1 MKRVLIAGL
10 GKGMIDRDSNE
21 RDYRKANYRIQNEDS
36 ETYTI
41 YENEYFVTSA
51 LEKHYNI
58 DKTIYIG
65 TTGSMWDKL
74 YIHYCEK
81 NEIAVDEEYRKE
93 IRSITENANK
103 NTDINLLDTEKFKSK
118 FPNVEIIITKY
129 GMDETEI
136 FENFTEIM
144 EIINSLDKDDE
155 IYLDITHSFR
165 SNAMWM
171 FLVMNYITDVI
182 DKNIKIKTITYGML
196 EELDTDINTEG
207 NSIKVASVINLKPF
221 YDLMRWIKG
230 ANAFKEYGNSYE
242 FLDMLNNEELK
253 ESMEEFS
260 NSMNLN
266 YIANIKEN
274 IKKIESMKD
283 ILNTLDG
290 PSKLLLPEILEKF
303 INEFPKNKED
313 HFILLNLAEKHLA
326 QKRYTMVYV
335 NIVEAIYTFASK
347 VLEIED
353 INKNKEN
360 LRKWITEI
368 TDKNQELY
376 KNLNK
381 KEIEARIELGKI
393 FEEMRTVRNTISH
406 TLEKETKI
414 KQMIYEL
421 EDKIEKLRLL
431 FNIKY
436 QITEEKEIKKI
447 SLAKQKNYDLEKR
460 KTYEI
465 LRDECK
471 NEEFAKVLKILNE
484 GIYDKLFETF
494 NMEPNG
500 INKPVVKEW
509 LDNKNVELEIELQHD
524 KNRLSKLL
532 TWFAQAKNK
541 KLYYK
546 NQILQKMDELEW
558 IMIDKKFISKLKGLN
573 NSLHSSNSIIKESK
587 RIPNKIPTIIIITN
601 EKLQDE
607 EKNKIIDK
615 YKIKKIKLLP
625 EGTQKKWNE
634 IDTNTDIS
642 HKNLND
648 MKTMIEKNIGE
659 GDYILIQGE
668 PGATFKIVS
677 WAKEEGFIPIYSF
690 INKEKNVEY
699 REY

>member
-1 MKRVLIAGL
+1 
-10 GKGMIDRDSNE
+10 
-21 RDYRKANYRIQNEDS
+21 
-36 ETYTI
+36 
-41 YENEYFVTSA
+41 
-51 LEKHYNI
+51 
-58 DKTIYIG
+58 
-65 TTGSMWDKL
+65 
-74 YIHYCEK
+74 
-81 NEIAVDEEYRKE
+81 
-93 IRSITENANK
+93 
-103 NTDINLLDTEKFKSK
+103 
-118 FPNVEIIITKY
+118 
-129 GMDETEI
+129 
-136 FENFTEIM
+136 
-144 EIINSLDKDDE
+144 
-155 IYLDITHSFR
+155 
-165 SNAMWM
+165 
-171 FLVMNYITDVI
+171 
-182 DKNIKIKTITYGML
+182 
-196 EELDTDINTEG
+196 
-207 NSIKVASVINLKPF
+207 
-221 YDLMRWIKG
+221 
-230 ANAFKEYGNSYE
+230 
-242 FLDMLNNEELK
+242 
-253 ESMEEFS
+253 
-260 NSMNLN
+260 
-266 YIANIKEN
+266 
-274 IKKIESMKD
+274 MKD

-290 PSKLLLPEILEKF
+290 PSKLLLPEILENF
-303 INEFPKNKED
+303 INEFTKNKED
-313 HFILLNLAEKHLA
+313 YFILLNLAEKHLA

-347 VLEIED
+347 VLKIED
-353 INKNKEN
+353 INKSKEK
-360 LRKWITEI
+360 LRRWITEI
-368 TDKNQELY
+368 SNENKELY

-431 FNIKY
+431 FSMKY
-436 QITEEKEIKKI
+436 QISGEKEIKEI
-447 SLAKQKNYDLEKR
+447 SLVKQKIDDLEKR
-460 KTYEI
+460 KTYERLAYLCI
-465 LRDECK
+465 NK
-471 NEEFAKVLKILNE
+471 EFDKVLKILNE
-484 GIYDKLFETF
+484 GIYNKLFEAF
-494 NMEPNG
+494 NMEPER
-500 INKPVVKEW
+500 INKTVVKEW
-509 LDNKNVELEIELQHD
+509 LDNKNVEIEIELQNE
-524 KNRLSKLL
+524 KKRLSEILR
-532 TWFAQAKNK
+532 WFAQAKNK

>member
-1 MKRVLIAGL
+1 
-10 GKGMIDRDSNE
+10 
-21 RDYRKANYRIQNEDS
+21 
-36 ETYTI
+36 
-41 YENEYFVTSA
+41 
-51 LEKHYNI
+51 
-58 DKTIYIG
+58 
-65 TTGSMWDKL
+65 
-74 YIHYCEK
+74 
-81 NEIAVDEEYRKE
+81 
-93 IRSITENANK
+93 
-103 NTDINLLDTEKFKSK
+103 
-118 FPNVEIIITKY
+118 
-129 GMDETEI
+129 
-136 FENFTEIM
+136 
-144 EIINSLDKDDE
+144 
-155 IYLDITHSFR
+155 
-165 SNAMWM
+165 
-171 FLVMNYITDVI
+171 
-182 DKNIKIKTITYGML
+182 
-196 EELDTDINTEG
+196 
-207 NSIKVASVINLKPF
+207 
-221 YDLMRWIKG
+221 
-230 ANAFKEYGNSYE
+230 
-242 FLDMLNNEELK
+242 
-253 ESMEEFS
+253 
-260 NSMNLN
+260 
-266 YIANIKEN
+266 
-274 IKKIESMKD
+274 MKD
-283 ILNTLDG
+283 ILNMLDG
-290 PSKLLLPEILEKF
+290 PSKLLLPEILENF
-303 INEFPKNKED
+303 INEFTKNKED
-313 HFILLNLAEKHLA
+313 YFILLNLAEKHLA

-347 VLEIED
+347 KLKMKD
-353 INKNKEN
+353 INKNKEK

-368 TDKNQELY
+368 NNKNKELY

-414 KQMIYEL
+414 NQMISEL

-431 FNIKY
+431 FSMKY
-436 QITEEKEIKKI
+436 QISGEKEIKEI
-447 SLAKQKNYDLEKR
+447 SLVKQKINDLEKR
-460 KTYEI
+460 KTYERLAYLCI
-465 LRDECK
+465 NK
-471 NEEFAKVLKILNE
+471 EFDKVLKILNE
-484 GIYDKLFETF
+484 GIYNKLFEAF
-494 NMEPNG
+494 NIESEK

-524 KNRLSKLL
+524 KKRLSEILR
-532 TWFAQAKNK
+532 WFAQAKNK

-546 NQILQKMDELEW
+546 NQILQKMAELEW
-558 IMIDKKFISKLKGLN
+558 IMIDRKFISNLKKIN
-573 NSLHSSNSIIKESK
+573 NSLYFSKSIIKESK

>member
-51 LEKHYNI
+51 LEKHYSI

-65 TTGSMWDKL
+65 TAGSMWDKL

-103 NTDINLLDTEKFKSK
+103 NTDINLLDTEKFRSK

-196 EELDTDINTEG
+196 EELDTDTNTEG
-207 NSIKVASVINLKPF
+207 NLIKVASVINLKPF

-242 FLDMLNNEELK
+242 FLDMINNEELR

-290 PSKLLLPEILEKF
+290 PSKLLLPEILENF
-303 INEFPKNKED
+303 INEFTKNKED
-313 HFILLNLAEKHLA
+313 YFILLNLAEKHLA

-347 VLEIED
+347 VLKIED
-353 INKNKEN
+353 INKNKEK
-360 LRKWITEI
+360 LRRWITEI
-368 TDKNQELY
+368 SNENKELY

-381 KEIEARIELGKI
+381 KEIEARIELGKV

-414 KQMIYEL
+414 KQMISEL
-421 EDKIEKLRLL
+421 GDKIEKLRLL

-460 KTYEI
+460 KTYERLAYLCI
-465 LRDECK
+465 NK
-471 NEEFAKVLKILNE
+471 EFDKVLKILNE
-484 GIYDKLFETF
+484 GIYNKLFEAF
-494 NMEPNG
+494 NIESEK

-524 KNRLSKLL
+524 KKRLSEILR
-532 TWFAQAKNK
+532 WFAQAKNK

-546 NQILQKMDELEW
+546 NQILQKMTELEW
-558 IMIDKKFISKLKGLN
+558 IMIDRKFISNLKKIN
-573 NSLHSSNSIIKESK
+573 NSLYFSKSIIKE
-587 RIPNKIPTIIIITN
+587 RIVAPNKIPTLIIITN

-607 EKNKIIDK
+607 EKNMIIDK
-615 YKIKKIKLLP
+615 YKIRKIKMLSDVI
-625 EGTQKKWNE
+625 QKKWDE
-634 IDTNTDIS
+634 IGINTDIS
-642 HKNLND
+642 QKKLD
-648 MKTMIEKNIGE
+648 EMKVMIKRNIEK
-659 GDYILIQGE
+659 GDYILIQGDL
-668 PGATFKIVS
+668 GATFDIVS

-690 INKEKNVEY
+690 IDKEKNVEY